1 MVAVPEAHV
10 TKPVLDGALEAVTR
24 LNEQLIKSGAS
35 PTSHQLIERGAEWR
49 PEKPGDEHFDHGALI
64 ARRGF
69 GDCDDWAPLHAATLR
84 ASGKDPGATAI
95 VRKSG
100 EKRWHAIVRRSDGT
114 IEDPSLAA
122 GMPGPGA
129 SNIHGAWVP
138 VMRGTS
144 HAVSGGSYI
153 ATPQLALRP
162 EIDRWGEVESWQAR
176 TDLPWHWAPGNTPAD
191 LAMVTLH
198 RSPVSSQA
206 LVGAV
211 RGAFD
216 LGLASGDVHP
226 ENLKRL
232 SAIAEACEG
241 ASWEDIAQAYGPEHA
256 NAAGALVEGFFGKA
270 LRKLGK
276 IAKGAGKLAMKGVR
290 AASPIASL
298 IPGGSL
304 ATSAFNMADK
314 ALKGCV
320 KKQKHV
326 PPEHRAPLL
335 VSTAPA
341 PPQRPAA
348 SPFGGGGWLPYPYPL
363 PYPVP
368 GWGGASGSA
377 ASSPQPGAAWPPRGR
392 R

>member
-1 MVAVPEAHV
+1 
-10 TKPVLDGALEAVTR
+10 
-24 LNEQLIKSGAS
+24 
-35 PTSHQLIERGAEWR
+35 
-49 PEKPGDEHFDHGALI
+49 
-64 ARRGF
+64 
-69 GDCDDWAPLHAATLR
+69 
-84 ASGKDPGATAI
+84 
-95 VRKSG
+95 
-100 EKRWHAIVRRSDGT
+100 
-114 IEDPSLAA
+114 
-122 GMPGPGA
+122 
-129 SNIHGAWVP
+129 
-138 VMRGTS
+138 
-144 HAVSGGSYI
+144 
-153 ATPQLALRP
+153 
-162 EIDRWGEVESWQAR
+162 
-176 TDLPWHWAPGNTPAD
+176 
-191 LAMVTLH
+191 
-198 RSPVSSQA
+198 
-206 LVGAV
+206 
-211 RGAFD
+211 
-216 LGLASGDVHP
+216 VHP

-314 ALKGCV
+314 ALKGSV